1 MLLSRR
7 ILLAAPLLAAP
18 PPPPF
23 RGIYPIAQTPF
34 HPDGSLDAPTLAKQI
49 HFLHRLG
56 AHGVAW
62 PQLASEFW
70 TLTPEER
77 LTGATALLAAARG
90 KSIRTVIGV
99 QSNDLDLSV
108 RLARHAAQNGAHAL
122 ISLPPDSLPLREFFT
137 KIAAAANLPIFLQA
151 VGNLSVDDVLALHH
165 AVPAVRLIKDEAG
178 LTLPRISAFHAQA
191 PHLGIFTGA
200 HGKTMIDEL
209 VRGASGSMPAA
220 GPADLYVRA
229 FHLWEQKKEAAAAA
243 AFAKAAVF
251 VPEFEQYG
259 IEGLKYLLFLRG
271 VFPNHHVREPRNAIA
286 GAVAT
291 KFKLDDA
298 GKRTLRIL
306 WQGVSR

>member
-1 MLLSRR
+1 MPLSRR
-7 ILLAAPLLAAP
+7 TLLATPLLAASHSA
-18 PPPPF
+18 PF

-34 HPDGSLDAPTLAKQI
+34 HPDGSFDAPTLGRQI
-49 HFLHRLG
+49 AFLHRLG

-70 TLTPEER
+70 SLTPQER
-77 LTGATALLAAARG
+77 LTGAATLLAAARG
-90 KSIRTVIGV
+90 KAIRTVIGV

-122 ISLPPDSLPLREFFT
+122 ISLPPQNIPLTEFFT
-137 KIAAAANLPIFLQA
+137 KIAAASNLPIFLQA
-151 VGNLSVDDVLALHH
+151 VGQLSVDDVLALHH
-165 AVPAVRLIKDEAG
+165 AVPAVRLVKDEAG
-178 LTLPRISAFHAQA
+178 LTLPRISAFQAQA
-191 PHLGIFTGA
+191 PQLAVFTGA
-200 HGKTMIDEL
+200 HAKTMIDEL

-229 FHLWEQKKEAAAAA
+229 FNLWQQKKEAAAAA

-259 IEGLKYLLFLRG
+259 IEGLKYLLVLRG
-271 VFPNHHVREPRNAIA
+271 VFPNHHVREPRNADA

-291 KFKLDDA
+291 RFKLDDA

-306 WQGVSR
+306 WQGVSQ